1 MDLLT
6 IVTAGALGA
15 LVATLLLGA
24 SLLLVIPAALGVGA
38 VGLVAERTR
47 HRPR

>member
-1 MDLLT
+1 MDLLA

-24 SLLLVIPAALGVGA
+24 SMLLVIPAALGVGA

-47 HRPR
+47 RRTR